1 MEKIK
6 TYDEAYS
13 QLEILTEEIKN
24 GEIPL
29 NLLTKK
35 IKEAKALIEFCQ
47 TSLVKVDNDVNDF
60 LHNC

>member
-1 MEKIK
+1 MEKKK

-29 NLLTKK
+29 DLLTKK
-35 IKEAKALIEFCQ
+35 IKEAKTLIGFCQ
-47 TSLVKVDNDVNDF
+47 TSLGKIEDDVNDV